1 MKKCSYCGAEYPD
14 DVLVCPIDQT
24 PFEQTHLDT
33 VHTGTEPVE
42 PQSDVPPDAEAELCT
57 SCLFP
62 NIPDSRWCKRCGAP
76 LSSSNFMLMPEAAQ
90 ALGFVYRQA
99 VESRPKLVVVVV
111 IWIQFFTGL
120 IFNSIFL
127 GLLLE
132 SNIRGLYGF
141 IFSILAVLGIII
153 CVSMLFRVTRNY
165 FKT

>member
-1 MKKCSYCGAEYPD
+1 
-14 DVLVCPIDQT
+14 
-24 PFEQTHLDT
+24 
-33 VHTGTEPVE
+33 
-42 PQSDVPPDAEAELCT
+42 
-57 SCLFP
+57 
-62 NIPDSRWCKRCGAP
+62 
-76 LSSSNFMLMPEAAQ
+76 
-90 ALGFVYRQA
+90 
-99 VESRPKLVVVVV
+99 VVVVV